1 MPVVAEELNRAAPG
15 LGIGHAHPVYVGGD
29 ATNAASLAA
38 AADLLDG
45 ELLISCEGLFPYL
58 SEDEASLLIAGVRE
72 TLLQHGG
79 AWVTSDMGVNYE
91 SFATAAMSSP
101 DAAELYHKARRKTVG
116 SSDIFNEG
124 VSFADEAYKRALFE
138 RGGLTVE
145 RLPFYHGDEDLAM
158 LRQVPEAWREAFV
171 RLLEGCSVWRMTVD
185 ESSVAETV
193 IEGAKQVDNLEVR
206 YALAGDTLACEV
218 SGRIDT
224 ISAPALLEAFE
235 EHFDQVTRIEVD
247 ATSLT
252 YISSAGLRVLMMAS
266 KRLGMGAVEVLHATA
281 TVREIFSSTGF
292 DQMIDVS

>member
-1 MPVVAEELNRAAPG
+1 M
-15 LGIGHAHPVYVGGD
+15 
-29 ATNAASLAA
+29 
-38 AADLLDG
+38 
-45 ELLISCEGLFPYL
+45 
-58 SEDEASLLIAGVRE
+58 
-72 TLLQHGG
+72 
-79 AWVTSDMGVNYE
+79 
-91 SFATAAMSSP
+91 
-101 DAAELYHKARRKTVG
+101 
-116 SSDIFNEG
+116 
-124 VSFADEAYKRALFE
+124 
-138 RGGLTVE
+138 
-145 RLPFYHGDEDLAM
+145 
-158 LRQVPEAWREAFV
+158 

-185 ESSVAETV
+185 ESFVPETV

-235 EHFDQVTRIEVD
+235 EYFDQVTRIEVD